1 MDKKPNIP
9 ALVIPIKVTTAIS
22 KYVFNN
28 QLIVFQY
35 LYTNE
40 AATNLPNSNELAIT
54 ITERLAPANS
64 LDNPNIEKNAALPAT
79 NKAVNVNNGTN
90 DFEFSTLIVLLLSFF

>member
-1 MDKKPNIP
+1 M
-9 ALVIPIKVTTAIS
+9 AIN
-22 KYVFNN
+22 VFNN
-28 QLIVFQY
+28 QLIVVQY

-64 LDNPNIEKNAALPAT
+64 LDNPKIEKNAALPAT

-90 DFEFSTLIVLLLSFF
+90 VFESSTLIVLLLLIYFNKVFNVL

>member
-1 MDKKPNIP
+1 M
-9 ALVIPIKVTTAIS
+9 VV
-22 KYVFNN
+22 
-28 QLIVFQY
+28 QY

-79 NKAVNVNNGTN
+79 NKAVNVNNGIN
-90 DFEFSTLIVLLLSFF
+90 VFEFSILIVFLLNHYLRHHLQAQVEHHSIQL